1 MIEII
6 NVVSAIKQYDTEIN
20 IVDYDDYREH
30 NIDIT
35 GSKGLLMCVV
45 SDLNNEFPD
54 LRLRER
60 DIQETGANC
69 LLRFTI
75 YDYDDL

>member
-1 MIEII
+1 MTE
-6 NVVSAIKQYDTEIN
+6 NRTVLRAVERYDTEIDT
-20 IVDYDDYREH
+20 VDYDDYKEH
-30 NIDIT
+30 NIDIS
-35 GSKGLLMCVV
+35 GSKATLMCVV
-45 SDLNNEFPD
+45 SELNEEFPD
-54 LRLRER
+54 LELRER